1 MIFLQ
6 IYIIVSY
13 LGNILYTNYVFRHT
27 VARVH
32 LVAIHEYY
40 VISLLYNGLIMNL
53 LYNGLIMN
61 LGRLYRAAR
70 KIGVLWPILLP

>member
-13 LGNILYTNYVFRHT
+13 LGNILYANYVFRHT
-27 VARVH
+27 VARIQ

-40 VISLLYNGLIMNL
+40 VISLLLMN
-53 LYNGLIMN
+53 Y
-61 LGRLYRAAR
+61 
-70 KIGVLWPILLP
+70 

>member
-40 VISLLYNGLIMNL
+40 VISLLYNGLL
-53 LYNGLIMN
+53 MN